1 MEVGERSARQIVN
14 VQVPK
19 KNFLKSP
26 DAETVCGMEL
36 TLKELATSVSN
47 ITKLEKVC
55 RR

>member
-1 MEVGERSARQIVN
+1 MEVGERS
-14 VQVPK
+14 
-19 KNFLKSP
+19 